1 MQKEFLKNSSVNFT
15 LIITT
20 ALLEMVVT
28 GVVMLLFSA
37 IMYFGDISFE
47 YASLF
52 ATLSVA
58 VGLFI
63 ASYYAAYKRRDKGM
77 LTGFI
82 CGIVTFMFIM
92 VLSLIIDDGGITYNT
107 LFHLIIFLLSSLIG
121 GVLGVNKAVNK
132 KYI

>member
-1 MQKEFLKNSSVNFT
+1 MQKELFKKSSVNYT

-20 ALLEMVVT
+20 ALLEIVIT

-37 IMYFGDISFE
+37 LMYFFDIGFE
-47 YASLF
+47 YSPML

-58 VGLFI
+58 VALFI
-63 ASYYAAYKRRDKGM
+63 ASYFAAYKRRDKGM

-82 CGIVTFMFIM
+82 CGFSTFMLIM
-92 VLSLIIDDGGITYNT
+92 ILSLIIDDGGITYNT
-107 LFHLIIFLLSSLIG
+107 LFHLIIFLLSALIG